1 MNRKTCLL
9 TCAAALLALAVIAV
23 IYMMYTCDKGLAN
36 KEMSMSSM
44 LIDGFES
51 GGQSTIEYYAMEG
64 CPHCKAFDP
73 IWNSVKAEVEASDTA
88 SGLVLHK
95 YDVTDPQGKEKA
107 SEAGVTAFPHVR
119 KVSPDGEVTVFSGKR
134 DEASLKE
141 FCEQL

>member
-9 TCAAALLALAVIAV
+9 MCAAALLALAVIAV
-23 IYMMYTCDKGLAN
+23 IYMMYNCDKGLVE
-36 KEMSMSSM
+36 KELSMASM

-51 GGQSTIEYYAMEG
+51 GGRSTIEYYAMEG

-73 IWNSVKAEVEASDTA
+73 IWNSVKADVEASDTA
-88 SGLVLHK
+88 SGIVLHK

-119 KVSPDGEVTVFSGKR
+119 KVAADGEVTVFSGKR

-141 FCEQL
+141 FCEHL

>member
-23 IYMMYTCDKGLAN
+23 IYMMYNCDKGLAN
-36 KEMSMSSM
+36 KELSMSSM
-44 LIDGFES
+44 LIDGFE
-51 GGQSTIEYYAMEG
+51 GGGRTTVEYYAMEG

-73 IWNSVKAEVEASDTA
+73 IWNAVKADVEASDTA
-88 SGLVLHK
+88 SGVVLHK

-107 SEAGVTAFPHVR
+107 SDAGVTAFPHVR

-134 DEASLKE
+134 EEASLKE
-141 FCEQL
+141 FCEHL